1 MKALIEAA
9 ARGDE
14 VVVKALIEAGADINK
29 AVPLCWAAENGHLGV
44 VKALIEAGADINKAD
59 TDNRTPL
66 YRAAARGH
74 EAVVKALIEEGA
86 DVDEDTL
93 KLIRLTRIRRRAKWL
108 CGLGISLFLW
118 YPLWSDYNF

>member
-1 MKALIEAA
+1 MGWLADK
-9 ARGDE
+9 E
-14 VVVKALIEAGADINK
+14 VGWT
-29 AVPLCWAAENGHLGV
+29 PLHRAAENQGYSYDKKGNLGV